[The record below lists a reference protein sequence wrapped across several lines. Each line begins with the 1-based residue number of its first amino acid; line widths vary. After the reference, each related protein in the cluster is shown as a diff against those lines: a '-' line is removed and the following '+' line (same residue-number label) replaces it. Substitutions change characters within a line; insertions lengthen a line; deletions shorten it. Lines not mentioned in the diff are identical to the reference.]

1 MSKDRPAWADAG
13 RRSDDNIP
21 PRPHIPDSMMDQR
34 FRNMRCR
41 RTGRCQSARRKAE
54 LGNGGWDVRCGRECG
69 AVFSILFFFFFSAR
83 VGVASKRV
91 VTAVQSQSSGG
102 QETAAVPSLSL
113 AHSLSPH
120 GPHTLSLGAV
130 THTLS
135 LLCTV
140 SETRRRNLRAF
151 DTLSYFSS
159 D

>member
-13 RRSDDNIP
+13 RRSDDNFP
-21 PRPHIPDSMMDQR
+21 PRPHIPDSIMDQR

-54 LGNGGWDVRCGRECG
+54 LGDVRCGRECG
-69 AVFSILFFFFFSAR
+69 AFFSILFFFFFSAR
-83 VGVASKRV
+83 IGVASKRV
-91 VTAVQSQSSGG
+91 VTAVQSNGG
-102 QETAAVPSLSL
+102 PVEREQRSRRS
-113 AHSLSPH
+113 HSLTRSPH
-120 GPHTLSLGAV
+120 DPHTLSLGAV
-130 THTLS
+130 THSLS

-140 SETRRRNLRAF
+140 SETRWRNWRAF

>member
-13 RRSDDNIP
+13 RRSDDKFP

-41 RTGRCQSARRKAE
+41 RTRRCQSARRKAE
-54 LGNGGWDVRCGRECG
+54 LGDVRCGRECG
-69 AVFSILFFFFFSAR
+69 AFFLSFFIPCFLALESASQ
-83 VGVASKRV
+83 AKELS
-91 VTAVQSQSSGG
+91 QQSS
-102 QETAAVPSLSL
+102 PSPVEDKRQQRSRRS
-113 AHSLSPH
+113 HSLTRSPH

-130 THTLS
+130 THSLS
-135 LLCTV
+135 FLCTV
-140 SETRRRNLRAF
+140 SETRWRNWRAF

>member
-54 LGNGGWDVRCGRECG
+54 LGDVRCGRECG
-69 AVFSILFFFFFSAR
+69 AFFSILFFFFFSAR
-83 VGVASKRV
+83 IGVASKRV
-91 VTAVQSQSSGG
+91 VTAVQSNGG
-102 QETAAVPSLSL
+102 PVGGRERAAVPSLSL

-130 THTLS
+130 THSLS
-135 LLCTV
+135 FLCTV
-140 SETRRRNLRAF
+140 SETRRRNWRAF

>member
-13 RRSDDNIP
+13 RRSDDNFP

-54 LGNGGWDVRCGRECG
+54 NVRCGRECG
-69 AVFSILFFFFFSAR
+69 AFFLSFFIPCFLALESASQ
-83 VGVASKRV
+83 AKELSQHSSPMEDKRQQR
-91 VTAVQSQSSGG
+91 TRR
-102 QETAAVPSLSL
+102 
-113 AHSLSPH
+113 SPH
-120 GPHTLSLGAV
+120 GPHSLSLGAV
-130 THTLS
+130 THSLS

-140 SETRRRNLRAF
+140 SETRRRNWRAF

>member
-13 RRSDDNIP
+13 RRSDDNFP

-54 LGNGGWDVRCGRECG
+54 LGDVRWDVRCGRECG
-69 AVFSILFFFFFSAR
+69 AFFSILFFFFLALESA
-83 VGVASKRV
+83 
-91 VTAVQSQSSGG
+91 SQAKELSQHSSPMEDRT
-102 QETAAVPSLSL
+102 ETAAVPSLSL

-120 GPHTLSLGAV
+120 DPHSLSLGAV
-130 THTLS
+130 THFLS
-135 LLCTV
+135 FLCTV
-140 SETRRRNLRAF
+140 SETRWRNWRAV